1 MSASALRW
9 HVRERRDIERLV
21 RDEIARCAAQA
32 IATRTAF
39 SIVLSGGSTP
49 RRLYASLVELPA
61 PSWTSWH
68 VYFSDERCLPRG
80 DPGRNDTMARELFL
94 DRVRIP
100 HEQIHSIPA
109 ELGPDEGALS
119 YCAALKGI
127 GLFDLVLLGLGE
139 DGHTASLF
147 PGHALGAE
155 HDAPDALPVHSAP
168 KPPAERVSLSAARLA
183 SSTGVFVLVAGKSKR
198 NAIRVLRAGEA
209 TVLNA
214 IRPPN
219 GIDVFADSES
229 CRMPKT
235 PKSRP

>member
-1 MSASALRW
+1 
-9 HVRERRDIERLV
+9 
-21 RDEIARCAAQA
+21 
-32 IATRTAF
+32 
-39 SIVLSGGSTP
+39 
-49 RRLYASLVELPA
+49 
-61 PSWTSWH
+61 
-68 VYFSDERCLPRG
+68 
-80 DPGRNDTMARELFL
+80 MARELFL

-155 HDAPDALPVHSAP
+155 HDVHSAP